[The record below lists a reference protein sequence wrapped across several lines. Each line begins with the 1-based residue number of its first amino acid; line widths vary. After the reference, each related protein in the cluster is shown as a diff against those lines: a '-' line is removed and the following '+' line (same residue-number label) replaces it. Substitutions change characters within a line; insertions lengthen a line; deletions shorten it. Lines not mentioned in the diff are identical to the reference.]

1 MRASTIKDIFLH
13 LARIAFLSALQVS
26 WLFCGADLLFSY
38 ALGGKISVWNIV
50 PVYFASLLLNVAAV
64 HTLRFL
70 VGRVILNCL
79 AVAFLFVA
87 VWPFNLAVPLISSA
101 HIMTGGAPDI
111 FLGLSVI
118 IVTAIYWYQGLRLAS
133 MAVGFEQCL
142 AEFQF
147 GFLMFL
153 VIFFFHAVA
162 GVDKNYFAPVIIFF
176 VCGLISLFFS
186 RRERL
191 ASTEGFSVVI
201 DLAALICVGLTVI
214 SGLSLA
220 VIFNPALAAKLYLA
234 GKSVLN
240 FILNLIMQV
249 MRFLAG
255 FFSGSDAV
263 LPPPPPSAPK
273 TPGDP
278 AVIANLFNIPPA
290 VRKWL
295 QMLVGGLF
303 ISMIAAALW
312 SVSRQIAESIRR
324 RKKGIPADVHK
335 LNSSYLKNIFVLI
348 KNSAAAFM
356 RKMQWLYIR
365 RRGRHNDSLTMK
377 FVYGQILRWAAM
389 SGCRK
394 KVSATPAELYPQL
407 SFWLPE
413 AAAEIGFITEQF
425 VQVRY
430 GEIRLT
436 EDTRKQVWE
445 SYKKIKQRKKLLFFK
460 RRRR

>member
-1 MRASTIKDIFLH
+1 MRASTIKDIILH
-13 LARIAFLSALQVS
+13 LARIAFLSVLQIS

-50 PVYFASLLLNVAAV
+50 PVYFVSLLLNVAAV
-64 HTLRFL
+64 HTLRLL
-70 VGRVILNCL
+70 VWRVALNCL
-79 AVAFLFVA
+79 AVVFLFVG
-87 VWPFNLAVPLISSA
+87 VWPFNLAVPLIASA

-133 MAVGFEQCL
+133 IRVGFEQCL
-142 AEFQF
+142 VEFQF

-153 VIFFFHAVA
+153 IIFFSHAVA
-162 GVDKNYFAPVIIFF
+162 GADKNYFAPVIIFF
-176 VCGLISLFFS
+176 VCGMISLFFS

-191 ASTEGFSVVI
+191 AATEGFSVVI
-201 DLAALICVGLTVI
+201 DLTALICVVLTVI
-214 SGLSLA
+214 GGLILA
-220 VIFNPALAAKLYLA
+220 VIFNPALAVKLYLA

-240 FILNLIMQV
+240 FILDLIMQI

-255 FFSGSDAV
+255 LFSGSDAA
-263 LPPPPPSAPK
+263 LPPTSPSISK
-273 TPGDP
+273 TPEDP
-278 AVIANLFNIPPA
+278 AAIASLFNIPPA

-295 QMLVGGLF
+295 QMFVGGLF
-303 ISMIAAALW
+303 ISMVAAALW
-312 SVSRQIAESIRR
+312 SVSRQIVESFRR

-335 LNSSYLKNIFVLI
+335 LDRSYLKNIFALI
-348 KNSAAAFM
+348 KNAAAAFM
-356 RKMQWLYIR
+356 KKMQWLYIR
-365 RRGRHNDSLTMK
+365 RRGRQNDSLTMK
-377 FVYGQILRWAAM
+377 FIYGQILRWAAM

-413 AAAEIGFITEQF
+413 ASAELSFITNQF

-430 GEIRLT
+430 GEVRLT